1 MSSERSPA
9 KREVLVHPFV
19 FQKNSKGLASDCL
32 QNHEIFGFSDLYN
45 FHPQVGFWGCQITCI
60 RPRYCE
66 KTQGS

>member
-32 QNHEIFGFSDLYN
+32 QNHEIFGFSDL
-45 FHPQVGFWGCQITCI
+45 
-60 RPRYCE
+60 
-66 KTQGS
+66 